1 MDWLS
6 LKARLLEQGTA
17 RLVGSDAHQYIS
29 SSTAGP
35 GTGTSGSVF
44 FSTGEG
50 RVRLAL
56 DQESPVMIEYTGSGT
71 AVLNHDGQRIEGF
84 LEPVALH
91 CPRQAYI
98 TVTSGCVY
106 CCRYCEVPAIT
117 AGRKTPKEIRALV
130 ESVADRIDAIS
141 ITSGV
146 FESIGEEEEYVLSV
160 IRSLLHVGIPIGV
173 SIFPGEMTAERLHDL
188 GVAEVKFNI
197 ETATRDL
204 FSAMCPGLDWDAVW
218 KALAQSVPLFG
229 RGHVFSNVII
239 GLGERDDELEDCISA
254 LCAIGV
260 IPVIRPLNPA
270 GELISYQR
278 HTAERLIRIHAIHA
292 RLLREA
298 GLNPW
303 DARTMCV
310 ECSGCDLVPG
320 RDGQL

>member
-1 MDWLS
+1 MDWLN
-6 LKARLLEQGTA
+6 LKARLLEQGTT
-17 RLVGSDAHQYIS
+17 RLIGADTGPYIS

-35 GTGTSGSVF
+35 GAGTSGSVF

-50 RVRLAL
+50 RVRLGL
-56 DQESPVMIEYTGSGT
+56 DPESPVGIEHTGDGT
-71 AVLNHDGQRIEGF
+71 AVLELDGRRIRGV

-117 AGRKTPKEIRALV
+117 AGRKTPEEIRALV
-130 ESVADRIDAIS
+130 ESVADRIDAIA

-146 FESIGEEEEYVLSV
+146 FTNIGEEEEYVISV
-160 IRSLLHVGIPIGV
+160 VRSLLPYGIPIGV
-173 SIFPGEMTAERLHDL
+173 SIFPGDITAQRLHDL
-188 GVAEVKFNI
+188 GVSEVKFNI

-204 FSAMCPGLDWDAVW
+204 FASMCPGLDRDAVW
-218 KALAQSVPLFG
+218 RALAQSVPLFG

-239 GLGERDDELEDCISA
+239 GLGEHDDEMEDCIRS

-270 GELISYQR
+270 GELTQR
-278 HTAERLIRIHAIHA
+278 HRPLAERLIRIQAIHA
-292 RLLREA
+292 RALREA
-298 GLNPW
+298 GLDPR

-310 ECSGCDLVPG
+310 ECTGCDLVPG
-320 RDGQL
+320 RDTPA

>member
-6 LKARLLEQGTA
+6 LKARLLEQGTT
-17 RLVGSDAHQYIS
+17 RLVGSDGHLYIS

-35 GTGTSGSVF
+35 GAGSSGSVF

-56 DQESPVMIEYTGSGT
+56 DSESPVVIEYTGGGT
-71 AVLNHDGQRIEGF
+71 AILNLDGQRIEGF

-106 CCRYCEVPAIT
+106 RCRYCEVPVIT
-117 AGRKTPKEIRALV
+117 AGRKTPEEIRALV
-130 ESVADRIDAIS
+130 ESVADRIDAIA

-146 FESIGEEEEYVLSV
+146 FASIGEEEEYVISV
-160 IRSLLHVGIPIGV
+160 VRSLLHFGIPIGV

-188 GVAEVKFNI
+188 GVCEVKFNI
-197 ETATRDL
+197 ETATQDL
-204 FSAMCPGLDWDAVW
+204 FSAMCPSINWDTVW

-229 RGHVFSNVII
+229 KGHVFSNVII
-239 GLGERDDELEDCISA
+239 GLGECDDELEDCIRA
-254 LCAIGV
+254 LCAMGV

-270 GELISYQR
+270 GELTSYQR
-278 HTAERLIRIHAIHA
+278 PPAERLIRIQAIHA
-292 RLLREA
+292 RLLQEA

-310 ECSGCDLVPG
+310 ECTGCDLVPG
-320 RDGQL
+320 KDGPI

>member
-6 LKARLLEQGTA
+6 LKARLLEQGTT
-17 RLVGSDAHQYIS
+17 RLVGSDGHLYIS

-35 GTGTSGSVF
+35 GAGSVGSVF

-56 DQESPVMIEYTGSGT
+56 DSESPVVIEYTGGGT
-71 AVLNHDGQRIEGF
+71 AILNLDGQRIEGF

-106 CCRYCEVPAIT
+106 RCRYCEVPVIT
-117 AGRKTPKEIRALV
+117 AGRKTPEEIRALV
-130 ESVADRIDAIS
+130 ESVADRIDAIA

-146 FESIGEEEEYVLSV
+146 FASIGEEEEYVISV
-160 IRSLLHVGIPIGV
+160 VQSLLHFGIPIGV

-188 GVAEVKFNI
+188 GVSEVKFNI
-197 ETATRDL
+197 ETATQNL
-204 FSAMCPGLDWDAVW
+204 FSAMCPSLDWDTVW

-239 GLGERDDELEDCISA
+239 GLGEHDDELEDCIRAICA
-254 LCAIGV
+254 LGV

-270 GELISYQR
+270 GELTSYQR
-278 HTAERLIRIHAIHA
+278 PTAERLIRIQAIHA

-298 GLNPW
+298 GLNPC

-310 ECSGCDLVPG
+310 ECTGCDLVPG
-320 RDGQL
+320 KDGPI